1 MKKCPLK
8 EKASTFTFEGLNNE
22 NDILESLAII
32 TAKMTIQREDPEPVH
47 LKGKSP
53 GRRPL
58 NTKGLTEIIVANSK
72 RPAGKGSTHTRENI
86 PDSRPHTESQDK
98 TITPQA
104 MTVNTTDSGDVI
116 VSKKK
121 TRRKKRTSAASRP
134 SSGMQFEM
142 YSRLQLS
149 CVDNFYYLF
158 CSAEAG
164 LLNDQCP
171 SIADGTDKTRSE
183 ARDAADKPKDVKL
196 SASEHNRATMR
207 MENKKND
214 IVYGQ
219 KHEISMLT
227 SNAEEII

>member
-8 EKASTFTFEGLNNE
+8 EKASTFEGLNND
-22 NDILESLAII
+22 NDVLESLATA
-32 TAKMTIQREDPEPVH
+32 TAKMTIQREDPEAVH

-58 NTKGLTEIIVANSK
+58 NTKGLTEIIVGNSK
-72 RPAGKGSTHTRENI
+72 RPVSKGSTHTRENI

-98 TITPQA
+98 TITSQA

-134 SSGMQFEM
+134 SPGMQFEM

-149 CVDNFYYLF
+149 FVDNFYYLF
-158 CSAEAG
+158 
-164 LLNDQCP
+164 L
-171 SIADGTDKTRSE
+171 
-183 ARDAADKPKDVKL
+183 
-196 SASEHNRATMR
+196 
-207 MENKKND
+207 
-214 IVYGQ
+214 
-219 KHEISMLT
+219 
-227 SNAEEII
+227 